1 MLIPYR
7 LSALEA
13 KLRSSGR
20 LFAEEYREDGIFMD
34 IELGFN
40 DAKEISEYIVPQNKN
55 EDEQ

>member
-1 MLIPYR
+1 MH
-7 LSALEA
+7 E
-13 KLRSSGR
+13 
-20 LFAEEYREDGIFMD
+20 EEYREDGIFMD